1 MASGAGLGRRTRAV
15 DDDAL
20 KHARRTRQYAG
31 GAALRAPAPPHPDLE
46 PAVTDSRDL
55 PDLTTFEGVL
65 FDLDGV
71 LTPTAEVHMRA
82 WKEMFDELFA
92 AWRIEPAYTDRDY
105 FEYVDGKKRYDG
117 VASLLRSRD
126 VEVPWGD
133 PSDDPSEDTVCGV
146 GNRKNVVFSRILR
159 SEGIQP
165 YPGSIALLDLLQ
177 AAGTPIAVVSS
188 SKNAVEVLEAA
199 GIRDR
204 FPVVMDGVVAER
216 DHLASKPAP
225 DVFAEAARMLGV
237 DPARSA
243 AVEDALSGVRSAAA
257 AGYAVVVGVD
267 RGVGADDL
275 AAAGATVVVD
285 DLAAFVD

>member
-1 MASGAGLGRRTRAV
+1 M
-15 DDDAL
+15 
-20 KHARRTRQYAG
+20 
-31 GAALRAPAPPHPDLE
+31 
-46 PAVTDSRDL
+46 TDSADL
-55 PDLTTFEGVL
+55 PDLTAADAVL

-92 AWRIEPAYTDRDY
+92 AWGISPAYTDRDY
-105 FEYVDGKKRYDG
+105 FDHVDGKKRYDG

-133 PSDDPSEDTVCGV
+133 PADDPSLDTVCGV
-146 GNRKNVVFSRILR
+146 GNRKNVVFARILR
-159 SEGIQP
+159 SEGIAP
-165 YPGSIALLDLLQ
+165 YAGSVALLDVLQ
-177 AAGTPIAVVSS
+177 GAGVPVAVVSS

-199 GIRDR
+199 GIRER
-204 FPVVMDGVVAER
+204 FPVVMDGVIAER

-257 AGYAVVVGVD
+257 AGFGVVVGVD

-275 AAAGATVVVD
+275 RSAGATVVVD
-285 DLAAFVD
+285 DLQAFVD

>member
-1 MASGAGLGRRTRAV
+1 MT
-15 DDDAL
+15 D
-20 KHARRTRQYAG
+20 T
-31 GAALRAPAPPHPDLE
+31 PA
-46 PAVTDSRDL
+46 L
-55 PDLTTFEGVL
+55 PDLTSYEGVL

-92 AWRIEPAYTDRDY
+92 AWNIEPPYTDRDY

-133 PSDDPSEDTVCGV
+133 PSDDPSQDTVCGV
-146 GNRKNVVFSRILR
+146 GNRKNAVFSRILR
-159 SEGIQP
+159 AEGIAP
-165 YPGSIALLDLLQ
+165 YPGSVALLDVLE

-199 GIRDR
+199 GLRER

-225 DVFAEAARMLGV
+225 DVFAEAARLLGV
-237 DPARSA
+237 DPARSV
-243 AVEDALSGVRSAAA
+243 AVEDALSGVRSAVA

-275 AAAGATVVVD
+275 ADAGATVVVD
-285 DLAAFVD
+285 DLSAFVD